1 MTFSEA
7 RMPETGG
14 RLLVT
19 GASGFIGACLVR
31 RLVAAGRAVHV
42 LLRPGPPP
50 PRLAGLE
57 SQYVTHHADLRD
69 ADAVRSAVESCQP
82 ETVYHLAAHG
92 TRSGQLGRTAIFAS
106 NLLGTAHL
114 LDALDG
120 YDYRAFVHA
129 GSSSEYGPVDRPM
142 REDDPPRPRTDY
154 GVAKAAA
161 TLLCQAEAYRGRPV
175 VTVRIFSAYGPF
187 EEPNRLASSVMAA
200 CLRGDLPRVTQG
212 HQPRDW
218 IYVDDVLDLL
228 ETTAAAP
235 RVEGAILHAGTGR
248 RQSVRDLVEAVI
260 AACPV
265 GHRMPIYGAYPDRP
279 DEPAVW
285 VADVARTSLLTGWTP
300 RVGLAEGARRMW
312 QWFINGHRAVA

>member
-1 MTFSEA
+1 
-7 RMPETGG
+7 MPETGG

-19 GASGFIGACLVR
+19 GASGFIGASLVR

-50 PRLAGLE
+50 ARLAGLE
-57 SQYVTHHADLRD
+57 GKYVTHYADLRD
-69 ADAVRSAVESCQP
+69 GDAVRTAVVSCQP

-92 TRSGQLGRTAIFAS
+92 TRPGQSDRTAILAS
-106 NLLGTAHL
+106 NFLGTAHL

-120 YDYRAFVHA
+120 HNYRAFVHA
-129 GSSSEYGPVDRPM
+129 GSSSEYGPMDRPM

-161 TLLCQAEAYRGRPV
+161 TLLCQAQAHRGRPV

-187 EEPNRLASSVMAA
+187 EDPNRLASAVMAA
-200 CLRGDLPRVTQG
+200 CLSGDLPRVTQG
-212 HQPRDW
+212 DQPRDW

-228 ETTAAAP
+228 VAAAVTP
-235 RVEGAILHAGTGR
+235 RVEGGVLHAGTGR
-248 RQSVRDLVEAVI
+248 RQSVRDLVEAIV

-265 GHRMPIYGAYPDRP
+265 GHRPPIYGACPPRP

-285 VADVARTSLLTGWTP
+285 VADVTRTTALTGWAP
-300 RVGLAEGARRMW
+300 RVGLAEGTRRMW
-312 QWFINGHRAVA
+312 QWFIDGHRAAA